1 MRTMLP
7 MLNVLKPRSKNE
19 AKNQNLNQT
28 RQSFDFV
35 IIRFVFKK
43 TSSLKKERRHQMKN
57 GGVPLIRLDL
67 AKNNVTL
74 LHMKWINTKVN

>member
-7 MLNVLKPRSKNE
+7 MLNVLILRPRSKNE

-35 IIRFVFKK
+35 II
-43 TSSLKKERRHQMKN
+43 QMKN